1 MDTTAS
7 SFTARNNAKR
17 AAEKMIANGQA
28 PAVDSGIRR
37 RDDGRFEIVSKTV
50 PTTGE
55 VETEIAAATTAAED
69 STNPRLSVNEDPSD
83 APPNAGAAEAAAATG
98 HEPAAS
104 SLPASG
110 APEPDNK
117 WPDGTRVMVR
127 NKPKSWSEATIYTRL
142 DAEYWRVQ
150 YPSGG
155 TGMFKGGDIRAYDAE
170 RDAKRARQPRR
181 AKAAG
186 PRAAS
191 RSHYAL
197 DPAVIAAGKLPD
209 KAPVVTSAANPHYQK
224 RFDEL
229 HKLAAAGDWAAVRDY
244 KVSGSNSYSKLVAR
258 YQRDLLA
265 LPALPLHRAGGGG
278 CLDWASHPGAGGRH
292 FILLHPAAHRG
303 AGLAPLA

>member
-7 SFTARNNAKR
+7 SFTARNDAKR
-17 AAEKMIANGQA
+17 AAEKMIANGKA
-28 PAVDSGIRR
+28 PAVNYGIRP
-37 RDDGRFEIVSKTV
+37 RDDGRFEIVWKTA

-55 VETEIAAATTAAED
+55 VEAEIATAATAAED
-69 STNPRLSVNEDPSD
+69 GHYSANPRFSVDE
-83 APPNAGAAEAAAATG
+83 
-98 HEPAAS
+98 EPAAS
-104 SLPASG
+104 SAPASG

-155 TGMFKGGDIRAYDAE
+155 TGMFKEGDLRAYDPE

-191 RSHYAL
+191 RSRYAL

-258 YQRDLLA
+258 YQQDLLA
-265 LPALPLHRAGGGG
+265 LHA
-278 CLDWASHPGAGGRH
+278 ASGDSQ
-292 FILLHPAAHRG
+292 
-303 AGLAPLA
+303 

>member
-17 AAEKMIANGQA
+17 AAEKMIANGKA
-28 PAVDSGIRR
+28 PAVNYGIRP
-37 RDDGRFEIVSKTV
+37 RDDGRFEIVWKTA

-55 VETEIAAATTAAED
+55 VEAEIATAATAAED
-69 STNPRLSVNEDPSD
+69 GHYSANPRFSVNEDPS
-83 APPNAGAAEAAAATG
+83 E
-98 HEPAAS
+98 
-104 SLPASG
+104 
-110 APEPDNK
+110 

-150 YPSGG
+150 YLSGG
-155 TGMFKGGDIRAYDAE
+155 TGMFKEGDIRAYDAE

-186 PRAAS
+186 RRAAS
-191 RSHYAL
+191 RSRYAL

-209 KAPVVTSAANPHYQK
+209 KAPIVTSVANPHYQK

-258 YQRDLLA
+258 YQQNLLA
-265 LPALPLHRAGGGG
+265 LHA
-278 CLDWASHPGAGGRH
+278 ASGDAQ
-292 FILLHPAAHRG
+292 
-303 AGLAPLA
+303 

>member
-17 AAEKMIANGQA
+17 AAEKMI
-28 PAVDSGIRR
+28 GIRP
-37 RDDGRFEIVSKTV
+37 RDDGRFEIVWKTA

-55 VETEIAAATTAAED
+55 VEAEIATAATAAED
-69 STNPRLSVNEDPSD
+69 GHYNTNPCLSVNEDPSD
-83 APPNAGAAEAAAATG
+83 APPSAEAGKAAAVTG
-98 HEPAAS
+98 SEPTVS
-104 SLPASG
+104 NVPNLCVV
-110 APEPDNK
+110 PERDKK

-127 NKPKSWSEATIYTRL
+127 NKPKSWSEATIHTRL

-155 TGMFKGGDIRAYDAE
+155 TGMFKEGDIRAYDAE

-191 RSHYAL
+191 RSRYAL

-209 KAPVVTSAANPHYQK
+209 KAPIVTSAANPHYQK

-258 YQRDLLA
+258 YRQDLLA
-265 LPALPLHRAGGGG
+265 LH
-278 CLDWASHPGAGGRH
+278 
-292 FILLHPAAHRG
+292 AAWE
-303 AGLAPLA
+303 AAQ

>member
-17 AAEKMIANGQA
+17 AAEKMIANGKA
-28 PAVDSGIRR
+28 PAVDYGIQP
-37 RDDGRFEIVSKTV
+37 RDDGRFEIVWKTA

-55 VETEIAAATTAAED
+55 VEAEIATAATAAE
-69 STNPRLSVNEDPSD
+69 V
-83 APPNAGAAEAAAATG
+83 TG
-98 HEPAAS
+98 NEPATWSA
-104 SLPASG
+104 PASG
-110 APEPDNK
+110 APEPNNK

-142 DAEYWRVQ
+142 DPEYWRVQ

-155 TGMFKGGDIRAYDAE
+155 TGMFKEGDLRAYDPE

-181 AKAAG
+181 ARATG

-191 RSHYAL
+191 RSRYAL

-209 KAPVVTSAANPHYQK
+209 KAPIVTSVANPHYQK

-229 HKLAAAGDWAAVRDY
+229 HKLAA
-244 KVSGSNSYSKLVAR
+244 
-258 YQRDLLA
+258 
-265 LPALPLHRAGGGG
+265 
-278 CLDWASHPGAGGRH
+278 
-292 FILLHPAAHRG
+292 
-303 AGLAPLA
+303 